1 MQNAGSMSAQ
11 VAERVRDANFNGATQ
26 PQVINLLSY
35 SQQVI
40 NGILGDV
47 TGTASLLV
55 QPRSTLYQI
64 SAFLPACVKIQAVRD
79 AGGRDLEPMP
89 FEALSWLD
97 MKWVVSIADS
107 PRGYAIAGRDVLVI
121 YPGLK
126 VAQPLTVVYTAL
138 TAPLA
143 TKADSTVVPN
153 ETDHAIY
160 DLTEVLLLLKN
171 RDMAGCKT
179 VMDRLSGRIKEL
191 QGGRR

>member
-1 MQNAGSMSAQ
+1 MSAQ
-11 VAERVRDANFNGATQ
+11 VAERVRDPNFNGTSQ

-40 NGILGDV
+40 NGILGSV
-47 TGTASLLV
+47 TGSFPLLV
-55 QPRSTLYQI
+55 QPRTPIYQI
-64 SAFLPACVKIQAVRD
+64 SAFLPACVKIQAIRD

-97 MKWVVSIADS
+97 MKWVTSIADG
-107 PRGYAIAGRDVLVI
+107 PRGYALAGRDVLVI

-126 VAQPLTVVYTAL
+126 VAQTVTVVYSTL
-138 TAPLA
+138 TPALA
-143 TKADSTVVPN
+143 TKADSTVVPA
-153 ETDHAIY
+153 EDDHAVY

-179 VMDRLSGRIKEL
+179 VMDRMAGRIRGL
-191 QGGRR
+191 AGDRR

>member
-64 SAFLPACVKIQAVRD
+64 SAFLPAAVKIQAIRD
-79 AGGRDLEPMP
+79 AGAIPP
-89 FEALSWLD
+89 I
-97 MKWVVSIADS
+97 SIVGT
-107 PRGYAIAGRDVLVI
+107 PRGATTGSGVSSITVNSSTGVARGDVIFCFV
-121 YPGLK
+121 G
-126 VAQPLTVVYTAL
+126 
-138 TAPLA
+138 
-143 TKADSTVVPN
+143 
-153 ETDHAIY
+153 
-160 DLTEVLLLLKN
+160 
-171 RDMAGCKT
+171 
-179 VMDRLSGRIKEL
+179 
-191 QGGRR
+191 